1 MGEKVLKISN
11 LGKQYKLGTVGTG
24 TLSHDL
30 NRWWAKLRGKQD
42 PFLKIGA
49 ENDRTINDAKGYVWA
64 LKNVS
69 FELEQGDVLGVIG
82 RNGAGKS
89 TLLKLLSKITSPS
102 EGEIKIKGKIAS
114 LLEVGTGFHP
124 ELTGLENIYLNG
136 AILGMSKPEIKSKL
150 DEIIEF
156 SGCAAYIN
164 TPVKRYSSGM
174 LVRLGFSVA
183 AHMEPDILV
192 VDEVLAVGDLEFQ
205 NKCIGKMSE
214 VSKSGRTV
222 LFVSHN
228 MQAVGKLCTK
238 GIYLRNGQLVS
249 QGSMGHVLEDYI
261 ASVGTDN
268 FHYKNK
274 SQQINEGAIL
284 EAFIIN
290 KNEEPIGEIGIGDNW
305 GVKIKF
311 QLEKNLDH
319 VIMAVGLSGTLDENI
334 NSTWSTAHKLKSGEY
349 EITFWNDQILYAGGT
364 YYLTLGL
371 STFERS
377 LHYLPSVVSFMIL
390 ETGKEQIDPR
400 IIRMRNNGFILNQM
414 TEKFK
419 DNGIKKI

>member
-1 MGEKVLKISN
+1 MSEKVLEIKN

-30 NRWWAKLRGKQD
+30 NRWWARIRGKED
-42 PFLKIGA
+42 PYLKVGE
-49 ENDRTINDAKGYVWA
+49 ENDRTSKKTDGYVWA
-64 LKNVS
+64 LKDVS
-69 FELEQGDVLGVIG
+69 FELNRGDVLGVIG

-89 TLLKLLSKITSPS
+89 TLLKLLSKITSPT
-102 EGEIKIKGKIAS
+102 EGEIKYKGKVAS

-136 AILGMSKPEIKSKL
+136 SILGMTKKEITAKL

-156 SGCAAYIN
+156 SGCSAYID

-183 AHMEPDILV
+183 AHLEPDILV

-222 LFVSHN
+222 IFVSHN

-238 GIYLRNGQLVS
+238 GIYLKNGKLQS
-249 QGSMGHVLEDYI
+249 AGDIEDVLEDYI
-261 ASVGTDN
+261 TSIGTDN
-268 FHYKNK
+268 FYYKNPK
-274 SQQINEGAIL
+274 NTFEEGGIL
-284 EAFIIN
+284 EAKIID
-290 KNEEPIGEIGIGDNW
+290 KNENAIGEIPVGEKW
-305 GVKIKF
+305 GLKIKF
-311 QLEKNLDH
+311 KLEKDFQH
-319 VIMAVGLSGTLDENI
+319 IIMAVGLSGALDENI
-334 NSTWSTAHKLKSGEY
+334 NTTWSSPFDLKKGTHEF
-349 EITFWNDQILYAGGT
+349 TFWNEDILYSSGT

-371 STFERS
+371 SSYERS
-377 LHYLPSVVSFMIL
+377 LHYLPSELSFMII
-390 ETGKEQIDPR
+390 ETGKEKIDNR
-400 IIRMRNNGFILNQM
+400 IIRLKGNGFILNQM
-414 TEKFK
+414 TEKITH
-419 DNGIKKI
+419 D